1 MPKIRRMT
9 DQCPR
14 GESIMAHLQAVRTT
28 LQRQQNDYSQLTT
41 YYDEHNQVA
50 WGYMNAA
57 PRPCFT
63 GTLLREIVDWF
74 GDVARRVDDPECA
87 DVNYVVV
94 ASGHPGIY
102 NLGGDLSL
110 FRQLIEARD
119 RENLCKYAQACIR
132 PLFLN
137 ALHLNRPNLKTITL
151 VQGDALWGG
160 FECALSGN
168 ILIAERGT
176 KMGFPEILFNLF
188 PGMGAMTLLGRKIG
202 YTKAEKVILSG
213 KLYTAEEMYEL
224 GAVDVLV
231 DPGSGE
237 QAVYDFIRKEARQ
250 RNGALALRAA
260 RELSQP
266 IAHDEL
272 MRIAEIW
279 VDAAL
284 RLESKDLRM
293 MERLVMRQT
302 GKVETAHTG
311 DSVVLSA

>member
-1 MPKIRRMT
+1 
-9 DQCPR
+9 
-14 GESIMAHLQAVRTT
+14 MAHLQAVRTT
-28 LQRQQNDYSQLTT
+28 LQPQQNDYSQLTT

-74 GDVARRVDDPECA
+74 GDVARRVDDPECP

-94 ASGHPGIY
+94 ASGHSGIY
-102 NLGGDLSL
+102 NLGGDLNL

-119 RENLCKYAQACIR
+119 RENLYKYAQACIR

-137 ALHLNRPNLKTITL
+137 ALHLNRPSLKTITL
-151 VQGDALWGG
+151 VQGDALGGG

-168 ILIAERGT
+168 VLIAERGT

-202 YTKAEKVILSG
+202 YTRAEKVILSG

-293 MERLVMRQT
+293 MERLVARQT
-302 GKVETAHTG
+302 GKVDAENTG
-311 DSVVLSA
+311 DSVVISA

>member
-1 MPKIRRMT
+1 
-9 DQCPR
+9 
-14 GESIMAHLQAVRTT
+14 MAQLQAVRTT
-28 LQRQQNDYSQLTT
+28 LQPQQNDYSQLTT
-41 YYDEHNQVA
+41 YYDEINQVA
-50 WGYMNAA
+50 WGYMNAE

-74 GDVARRVDDPECA
+74 GDVARRIDDPECV

-94 ASGHPGIY
+94 ASGHPGVY
-102 NLGGDLSL
+102 NLGGDLNL
-110 FRQLIEARD
+110 FRQLIEERD
-119 RENLCKYAQACIR
+119 RENLYKYAQACIR

-151 VQGDALWGG
+151 VQGDALGGG

-168 ILIAERGT
+168 VLIAERGT

-188 PGMGAMTLLGRKIG
+188 PGMGAMTLLGRKVG
-202 YTKAEKVILSG
+202 YSKAEKIILSG

-231 DPGSGE
+231 EQGGGE
-237 QAVYDFIRKEARQ
+237 QAVYEFIRKEARQ

-293 MERLVMRQT
+293 MERLVARQT
-302 GKVETAHTG
+302 GKADAVSSSNSA
-311 DSVVLSA
+311 VLSA

>member
-1 MPKIRRMT
+1 
-9 DQCPR
+9 
-14 GESIMAHLQAVRTT
+14 MAHLQAVHPM
-28 LQRQQNDYSQLTT
+28 LQPQQTNYSQLTT

-63 GTLLREIVDWF
+63 GVLLREIVDWF
-74 GDVARRVDDPECA
+74 GGISKRLDDPECA
-87 DVNYVVV
+87 DVNYAVV
-94 ASGHPGIY
+94 ASAHPGIY
-102 NLGGDLSL
+102 NLGGDLNL

-119 RENLCKYAQACIR
+119 RESLYNYAEACIR

-137 ALHLNRPNLKTITL
+137 ALHLSHPNLKTITL
-151 VQGDALWGG
+151 VQGDALGGG

-168 ILIAERGT
+168 VLIAERGS

-202 YTKAEKVILSG
+202 YGKAEKVILSG
-213 KLYTAEEMYEL
+213 KLYSAEEMYEL
-224 GAVDVLV
+224 GAVDILAE
-231 DPGSGE
+231 PGGGE
-237 QAVYDFIRKEARQ
+237 QAVYEFIRKEARQ

-260 RELSQP
+260 REVSQP
-266 IAHDEL
+266 IAHEEL

-284 RLESKDLRM
+284 RLEAKDLRM
-293 MERLVMRQT
+293 MERLVTRQT
-302 GKVETAHTG
+302 GKA
-311 DSVVLSA
+311 DSVSSGGSAVVSA